1 MYKAASILVV
11 DDEMQILRAMRA
23 SLSAN
28 GYEVRTA
35 KNGEEALVEIR
46 KKAPDLVVLDLV
58 MSDISGLEVCRR
70 IREFSKIPIIILS
83 AKGADQD
90 KINALDLGA
99 DDYVTKPFNLELLLA
114 RIRAVLRRTSPNEQ
128 VETVLKVGEVIVDTE
143 SRKVI
148 VEGREI
154 KLTPKEFEVLR
165 YLIIRAGKI
174 VTHRAL
180 LQAIWG
186 WEYSDQTEYLRVFV
200 NQLRRKIEPD
210 PHHPRYIMTE
220 PWVGYRF
227 AQENTDQVNE
237 EDI

>member
-70 IREFSKIPIIILS
+70 IREFSKTPIIILS

-227 AQENTDQVNE
+227 AQENTDQLNE
-237 EDI
+237 KDI

>member
-1 MYKAASILVV
+1 MYKSPSILVV
-11 DDEMQILRAMRA
+11 DDELQILRAMRA

-35 KNGEEALVEIR
+35 KNGEEALAELR
-46 KKAPDLVVLDLV
+46 KEMPELIVLDLV
-58 MSDISGLEVCRR
+58 MPDISGLEVCRR
-70 IREFSKIPIIILS
+70 VREFSKTPIIILS

-114 RIRAVLRRTSPNEQ
+114 RIRAVLRRTSSGEQ
-128 VETVLKVGEVIVDTE
+128 IDDVLKIGGVVVDTK

-148 VEGREI
+148 VEGKEI

-186 WEYSDQTEYLRVFV
+186 WEYVDQTEYLRVFV

-210 PHHPRYIMTE
+210 PHHPQYIMTE

-227 AQENTDQVNE
+227 AQEGN
-237 EDI
+237 

>member
-11 DDEMQILRAMRA
+11 DDELQILRAMRA

-28 GYEVRTA
+28 GYDVRTA
-35 KNGEEALVEIR
+35 KNGEEALAELR
-46 KKAPDLVVLDLV
+46 KEMVDLIILDLV
-58 MSDISGLEVCRR
+58 MPDISGLEVCRR
-70 IREFSKIPIIILS
+70 VREFSKTPIIVLS

-114 RIRAVLRRTSPNEQ
+114 RIRAMLRRTSSNEQ
-128 VETVLKVGEVIVDTE
+128 IEDVIKIGEVIVDTL
-143 SRKVI
+143 SHKVI
-148 VEGREI
+148 VEGKEI

-165 YLIIRAGKI
+165 YLAIRAGKI

-180 LQAIWG
+180 LQSVWG
-186 WEYSDQTEYLRVFV
+186 WEYVDQTEYLRVFV

-210 PHHPRYIMTE
+210 PHHPKYIMTE

-227 AQENTDQVNE
+227 VQENIEQS
-237 EDI
+237 